1 MELQIYLS
9 LFSIIVVY
17 VCIADPNVLD
27 WITIK
32 ISYFLIVLQLNYIKL
47 KWMFKKF

>member
-1 MELQIYLS
+1 MQFEIYLS
-9 LFSIIVVY
+9 LFLVIFAY
-17 VCIADPNVLD
+17 VCITDPNVLD

-32 ISYFLIVLQLNYIKL
+32 INHLLVVIQLKYIKL